1 MPFLFALT
9 ERGLG
14 HIPEDFASSPIFS
27 DSPTSTSYLP
37 LSHFD
42 HYESHMSTT
51 STIIPAVPTEDMV
64 AVQDDIM
71 TGHDD
76 VMAVQDDLMQPTEKT
91 IDDTVRDTDF
101 PIVDTIETL
110 SSEPPTDDLIDTKV
124 EEPPTDD
131 LMGTQ
136 VEEPHTD
143 DLIDTKVEELPIDD
157 LIGTKVEEPSTDY
170 LIDTQVE
177 EPPTDDII
185 DTKVEEPPTD
195 YLIDTKVDSFEI
207 KESDNIEHSVNIMPS
222 SVEIEDIG
230 QADVQEV
237 DVAAQLEELH
247 RLKSSSYEDIY
258 RETEFLPEKP
268 GPPPDEPEVGDRF
281 TTKHQEEAFGLDGN
295 GKSSSFEN
303 VYVESTKEAGDIEE
317 KDIDEYEKVKREV
330 EADMEHDEK
339 GATENEKDV
348 VESEEQDLE
357 EAEQYD
363 KFELGDTSF
372 EATQQER
379 VDSPPKPEQYT
390 KYQAP
395 IDVTY
400 ESGLDH
406 IGEGEQTIEGKEI
419 LGRSLS
425 CDADAEHAQ
434 DSASSSPRQRHYSSP
449 DETMHH
455 PGIDVEQT
463 PPKGIKHL

>member
-42 HYESHMSTT
+42 HYETHMSTT
-51 STIIPAVPTEDMV
+51 STVIPAGPTEDM
-64 AVQDDIM
+64 AAIQDDIM
-71 TGHDD
+71 PTHDD
-76 VMAVQDDLMQPTEKT
+76 VMAVQGDLMEHTDKVME
-91 IDDTVRDTDF
+91 DATVSKADF
-101 PIVDTIETL
+101 EPVDTIETL
-110 SSEPPTDDLIDTKV
+110 SSNLVSEPPTDDLIDTK
-124 EEPPTDD
+124 
-131 LMGTQ
+131 
-136 VEEPHTD
+136 
-143 DLIDTKVEELPIDD
+143 I
-157 LIGTKVEEPSTDY
+157 
-170 LIDTQVE
+170 
-177 EPPTDDII
+177 
-185 DTKVEEPPTD
+185 EEPPTD
-195 YLIDTKVDSFEI
+195 YLIDTKVESFEM
-207 KESDNIEHSVNIMPS
+207 KESDNIEHSVNIMAS
-222 SVEIEDIG
+222 SVEIEEIP
-230 QADVQEV
+230 QAGLQEI

-258 RETEFLPEKP
+258 KETEFVPEKP
-268 GPPPDEPEVGDRF
+268 GPPPDEPEIGDRF

-303 VYVESTKEAGDIEE
+303 VYVESTKEAGDVEE

-348 VESEEQDLE
+348 VVSEEQELE

-363 KFELGDTSF
+363 KFELVDTSF
-372 EATQQER
+372 ETTQDEPAE
-379 VDSPPKPEQYT
+379 SPLKPEQYA

-395 IDVTY
+395 LDITY

-406 IGEGEQTIEGKEI
+406 IGEGEQTTEGKEI

-434 DSASSSPRQRHYSSP
+434 DSAASSPRQRHYSSP

-455 PGIDVEQT
+455 PGIEDVPS
-463 PPKGIKHL
+463 PPKGIK